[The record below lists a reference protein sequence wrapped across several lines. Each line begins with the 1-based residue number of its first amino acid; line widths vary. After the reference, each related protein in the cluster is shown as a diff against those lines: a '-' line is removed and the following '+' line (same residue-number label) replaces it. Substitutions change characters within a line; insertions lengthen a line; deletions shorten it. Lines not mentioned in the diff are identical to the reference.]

1 MIQRPFTW
9 GIALLLLA
17 SWSSSVLAGAAN
29 KRLDVYWIDVE
40 GGAATLLVTPAG
52 ESILID
58 TGNPGRRDADRIIQA
73 VAKAG
78 LMQIDHLITTHYHRD
93 HFGGAATLAG
103 AIPIKTVY
111 DNGIFD
117 GIREKPD
124 DEYLNFP
131 AAKRVVLSPGD
142 TIPLKQTE
150 GAEKLELRCLCARQ
164 QTIARPSSK
173 LADNA
178 CCADAIAKPIDR
190 SDNANSIVMLASLG
204 PFRFFDGGDL
214 TWNVEKELVCPVNL
228 VGKIDVYQ
236 VTHHGLDASNNPVLL
251 KTLAPSVAI
260 FNNGVT
266 KGCDPNVFANLK
278 ELTGVEQVYQVHK
291 NLRPDGDKNN
301 VPDEFIANLD
311 KECKA
316 NSIQLSVDPAGKTY
330 TVSIPSNGHS
340 RTYQTK

>member
-1 MIQRPFTW
+1 MLRSLR
-9 GIALLLLA
+9 ALWLVLVSFSLLA
-17 SWSSSVLAGAAN
+17 NSALAGAAN
-29 KRLDVYWIDVE
+29 KRLDVYWVDVE
-40 GGAATLLVTPAG
+40 GGAATLIVTPAG

-103 AIPIKTVY
+103 AIPIKNVY

-124 DEYLNFP
+124 AEYLNFP

-142 TIPLKQTE
+142 TIPVKQAD

-164 QTIARPSSK
+164 KTIARPNGK
-173 LADNA
+173 LDDNV
-178 CCADAIAKPIDR
+178 CCGEAVAKPIDL
-190 SDNANSIVMLASLG
+190 SDNANSIVMLVSLG
-204 PFRFFDGGDL
+204 GFRFFDGGDL

-228 VGKIDVYQ
+228 VGKVDVYQ

-278 ELTGVEQVYQVHK
+278 ELAGVQQVYQVHK

-301 VPDEFIANLD
+301 VPDEFIANID

-316 NSIQLSVDPAGKTY
+316 NTIQLSVDPTGKTY
-330 TVSIPSNGHS
+330 SVSIPSNGHS